1 MAKNAESC
9 AECMSGNKSTN
20 LNCRFSK
27 SAHYHSVS
35 PFDTID
41 DEILQRILRSSPVV
55 SSFTSFTYHI
65 SLVIK
70 HANICLNVFSSI
82 PISTTSHLMRTFKM
96 FPKMSSLWKET

>member
-1 MAKNAESC
+1 
-9 AECMSGNKSTN
+9 MSP
-20 LNCRFSK
+20 
-27 SAHYHSVS
+27 S
-35 PFDTID
+35 PFDIED
-41 DEILQRILRSSPVV
+41 EEILQRILRSSPVV